1 MEERFIKHLLSSQRC
16 NRCGSSYE
24 PADAELLGYEG
35 GWWVFFVLC
44 PSCKSQGLV
53 LSAGKEA
60 GARELDTG
68 LAEAEKDRFSTPIDS
83 NDVIDMHTFLKEF
96 SGDFASIFSCR

>member
-1 MEERFIKHLLSSQRC
+1 MEERFIKCLLSSQRC
-16 NRCGSSYE
+16 QCCGRCYE

-35 GWWVFFVLC
+35 GWWLFFVCC

-53 LSAGKEA
+53 LSAVKEA
-60 GARELDTG
+60 GARELDTE
-68 LAEAEKDRFSTPIDS
+68 LAEAEKGKFSTPIGS

-96 SGDFASIFSCR
+96 SGDFASVFSCK